1 VRLERVTR
9 FCACCGGPVTL
20 VRFQPVG
27 HDRTKTYT
35 DDTTYYHMGKLFL
48 CSEQCWAAVVKGFGA
63 VDAFEEWALSPSSLV
78 GSGVGQGED

>member
-1 VRLERVTR
+1 MGLERVTR
-9 FCACCGGPVTL
+9 FCACCGRAVL
-20 VRFQPVG
+20 LIRFQPTE
-27 HDRTKTYT
+27 DSLAKTYT

-78 GSGVGQGED
+78 GSAVGQRED